1 MRKIS
6 KGNVTIKL
14 WDIGGQPRWV
24 SFVCLFVLYLFVC
37 FFCLSRCL
45 SLCLFDQ
52 SDGCGVAED
61 NADAKG
67 TFVDIKGMLAMV
79 MMMTIM
85 IGVVMMNKEL
95 LRVSQELL

>member
-14 WDIGGQPRWV
+14 WDIGGQPRWIYGV
-24 SFVCLFVLYLFVC
+24 YFFVCLFDH
-37 FFCLSRCL
+37 S
-45 SLCLFDQ
+45 
-52 SDGCGVAED
+52 GGG
-61 NADAKG
+61 ADAGDGGNVKN

-85 IGVVMMNKEL
+85 MGVVLMNNEL